1 MDHSLFIYHALTH
14 FMSLDSFYTPWKHQE
29 TLGFMMISGGVE
41 RDQWH
46 EMG

>member
-1 MDHSLFIYHALTH
+1 MQLV
-14 FMSLDSFYTPWKHQE
+14 SFYTPWKHQKAPAFLMFSE
-29 TLGFMMISGGVE
+29 GIE